1 MAALRGRA
9 GQSMI
14 ASHAQRGLADMHTP
28 EGGANPAE
36 WTRTLTELAEKSQRV
51 VQKFMEQQAQSDG
64 FQIPDPG
71 VVGEAFLKLS
81 QAMLADPGRLMQA
94 QMQLWQQM
102 GELWQR
108 QVLRSSGEEAEP
120 LIEPDRADKRF
131 KDAAWSEDVVF
142 DYVKQSYLLAA
153 RWIQGTVSEVDGL
166 DAKTK
171 AKVEFY
177 TRQFVDALSPSN
189 FALTNPTVLKHAAET
204 KGESLIKGL
213 RHLLDDLDRGRGDL
227 RISMTKEEAFQV
239 GENIAVSP
247 GKVIFQNDLMQL
259 LQYEPTTEQA
269 FKRPLLIVPPWI
281 NKFYILDLK
290 PKNSF
295 IKFAVDQGFTVFVIS
310 WANPGQG
317 LAHKTFENYLDEGPL
332 AALDAIE
339 RAIGEREATVI
350 GYCLGGT
357 LTACL
362 LAWMAEVRDSRIKA
376 ATFFTTMTDFADSG
390 ELAVFID
397 DEQLEL
403 IERHM
408 QEKGYLEARH
418 MQKVFNLM
426 RANDLIWSFVVNNY
440 LLGREPMAFDLLYWN
455 ADSTRMPYMMHS
467 FYLRNMYQKNLL
479 VQPGGI
485 TLKGVP
491 IDLGKIGTPCY
502 FLSTKEDHIA
512 PWASTYRGSL
522 RLSGPVR
529 FVLGGSGH
537 IAGVINPPS
546 SAKYG
551 YWTNAKRVANPEG
564 WLAGARH
571 VDGSWWPD
579 WAAWLAKRSGAKVT
593 ARAPGAG
600 GLPAIEAA
608 PGNFVKVRATD

>member
-1 MAALRGRA
+1 MRNR
-9 GQSMI
+9 
-14 ASHAQRGLADMHTP
+14 
-28 EGGANPAE
+28 EGGADPAE
-36 WTRTLTELAEKSQRV
+36 LARTLTELAEKSRNV
-51 VQKFMEQQAQSDG
+51 AQQFLAKQATSDG

-71 VVGEAFLKLS
+71 VVGDAFVKLS

-108 QVLRSSGEEAEP
+108 QLLRAAGEAAEP
-120 LIEPDRADKRF
+120 LVQPDGADKRF
-131 KDAAWSEDVVF
+131 KDEAWSDELVF
-142 DYVKQSYLLAA
+142 DYVKQSYLVAS
-153 RWIQGTVSEVDGL
+153 RWIQNTVAEVDNL
-166 DAKTK
+166 DLATKTK
-171 AKVEFY
+171 AEFY

-204 KGESLIKGL
+204 KGESLLNGL
-213 RHLLDDLDRGRGDL
+213 RRLLDDLDRGKGDL
-227 RISMTKEEAFQV
+227 KISVTKEEAFQV

-259 LQYEPTTEQA
+259 IQYDPATEQVHQ
-269 FKRPLLIVPPWI
+269 RPLLIVPPWI

-295 IKFAVDQGFTVFVIS
+295 IKFAVNQGFTVFVIS
-310 WANPGQG
+310 WANPGRS
-317 LAHKTFENYLDEGPL
+317 LAHKTFENYLDDGPL

-339 RAIGEREATVI
+339 RAIGERAVTII

-362 LAWMAEVRDSRIKA
+362 LSWMAEQGDDRIKA
-376 ATFFTTMTDFADSG
+376 ATFFTTMTDFSEPG
-390 ELAVFID
+390 ELGVFID
-397 DEQLEL
+397 EEQLDL
-403 IERHM
+403 IEKHM

-418 MQKVFNLM
+418 MQQVFNLM
-426 RANDLIWSFVVNNY
+426 RANDLVWGFVVNNY
-440 LLGREPMAFDLLYWN
+440 LMGREPMAFDLLYWN

-485 TLKGVP
+485 ILKGVP
-491 IDLGKIGTPCY
+491 IDLGRIATPCY
-502 FLSTKEDHIA
+502 FLSAKEDHIA
-512 PWASTYRGSL
+512 PWDSSYRGSL
-522 RLSGPVR
+522 NFKGEVR

-546 SAKYG
+546 ATKYG
-551 YWTNAKRVANPEG
+551 YWSNAERSTDPKA
-564 WLAGARH
+564 WLAGAQAH
-571 VDGSWWPD
+571 KGSWWPD
-579 WAAWLAKRSGAKVT
+579 WSDWLAKKSGAMVP
-593 ARAPGAG
+593 ARTPGTG
-600 GLPAIEAA
+600 GLPALEPA
-608 PGNFVKVRATD
+608 PGSFVKVRAID